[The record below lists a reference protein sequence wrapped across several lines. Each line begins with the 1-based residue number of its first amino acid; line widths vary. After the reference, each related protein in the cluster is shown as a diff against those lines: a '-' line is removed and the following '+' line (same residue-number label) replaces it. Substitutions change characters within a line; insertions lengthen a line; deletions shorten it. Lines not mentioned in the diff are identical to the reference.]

1 MAMDTKTLR
10 FEFLA
15 DTKKFL
21 GKVGAVGKKF
31 EVLGQDMNRVG
42 GQINKV
48 FAGIGLAAGA
58 VATKAIGEFRAF
70 EDGMLEVF
78 TLLPGITSNA
88 MDLMTEDVL
97 NLSKTIGKL
106 PEEVIPSLYSS
117 LSAGVPP
124 DNVFAFLETANKL
137 AVGGATTLEVAVDG
151 LSSVVNAFGSDV
163 ISVGQ
168 ASDLIFTAV
177 KGGKTTVDE
186 LSGSLFQVA
195 PVAAALGVEFGDV
208 TAALATLTAAGTP
221 TSVAATQLR
230 AVFSA
235 LSKPSSKISK
245 LFKEIAGKDF
255 AKFIASG
262 GDVQSALALIKEET
276 DKNGV
281 SMSAYFTRVEA
292 ANAAQVLTGKGAVK
306 FASELE
312 AAGAAVGATDAA
324 FQTGASG
331 IGLVLDK
338 IKASINVFV
347 IEIGQ
352 KLAPVLLDFIDNA
365 RAVFERL
372 QPRVKAFSDAVK
384 EFIGSDQ
391 FLGLITNIRLGF
403 EKLEAKLAPVF
414 DAIRKFAKDNPK
426 AVFTG
431 LAVVI
436 GGILLA
442 SVVSL
447 GTAFLALFSPFT
459 VVLGLIAGL
468 AAGFRF
474 AYDNVEVFRNFVDGS
489 VKFLK
494 SLFQSFVSFFTGE
507 GFQVP
512 FQTAIDFVMKRF
524 DNLKEFFIGVVD
536 VIKGL
541 LTGDVQLAVNGFKNI
556 FNNLLEFFKNT
567 WDFVKVLS
575 SVIID
580 GLSKV
585 KDFVAPKLKEFG
597 LGLLETI
604 STVLKTSAG
613 VLFEGVKFVFNNVI
627 DKINDFINSL
637 NSGLGFSFFGIDID
651 PPDLPSIPRLA
662 KGGIV
667 SQPTTALIGER
678 GPEAVIPLSRAGDNF
693 GRKTEI
699 NLTVNAGMGTDGASV
714 GRSIV
719 DELRK
724 FQRSNGP
731 LPLRV
736 TGFDII

>member
-1 MAMDTKTLR
+1 MEKKTLR

-31 EVLGQDMNRVG
+31 EALGQDMNRVG

-48 FAGIGLAAGA
+48 FAGIGVAAGA

-78 TLLPGITSNA
+78 TLLPGITSAA
-88 MDLMTEDVL
+88 MDQMTDDVL
-97 NLSKTIGKL
+97 ALSKEIGKL

-151 LSSVVNAFGSDV
+151 LSSVVNAFGADV
-163 ISVGQ
+163 ISVGE

-195 PVAAALGVEFGDV
+195 PVAAAAGVAFGDV
-208 TAALATLTAAGTP
+208 TAALATITAAGTP

-230 AVFSA
+230 AIFSA
-235 LSKPSSKISK
+235 LAKPSSKVSK
-245 LFKEIAGKDF
+245 LFKELAGKDF
-255 AKFIASG
+255 ATFIKSG
-262 GDVQSALALIKEET
+262 GDVQSALALIKDEA
-276 DKNGV
+276 DRNGV

-292 ANAAQVLTGKGAVK
+292 ANAAQTLTGKGAAK
-306 FASELE
+306 FAAELE
-312 AAGAAVGATDAA
+312 AAGKSFGATDEA
-324 FQTGASG
+324 FKTGASG

-338 IKASINVFV
+338 IKAAINVFV
-347 IEIGQ
+347 IDIGQ
-352 KLAPVLLDFIDNA
+352 KLAPVLTDFIENA
-365 RAVFERL
+365 RATFERL
-372 QPRVKAFSDAVK
+372 EPRVKAFSDNVR
-384 EFIGSDQ
+384 EFIGSAEFQ
-391 FLGLITNIRLGF
+391 GLINNIRVAF
-403 EKLEAKLAPVF
+403 EKLEERLTPVF
-414 DAIRKFAKDNPK
+414 DRIRDFFKENPK
-426 AVFTG
+426 VAFTG

-447 GTAFLALFSPFT
+447 ASAFLALFSPFT

-474 AYDNVEVFRNFVDGS
+474 AYDNVEVFRDFVDRS
-489 VKFLK
+489 VGFLRN
-494 SLFQSFVSFFTGE
+494 LFSNFIEFFKGE
-507 GFQVP
+507 GFQQG
-512 FQTAIDFVMKRF
+512 FQDAVDSVTGFFAKLKDYFKGWVDF
-524 DNLKEFFIGVVD
+524 LT
-536 VIKGL
+536 GL
-541 LTGDVQLAVNGFKNI
+541 FTGDVALAVEGLKAI
-556 FNNLLEFFKNT
+556 FNGLLDFFRSG
-567 WDFVKVLS
+567 WDIVKVLT
-575 SVIID
+575 SVIVD
-580 GLSKV
+580 GLKKV
-585 KDFVAPKLKEFG
+585 KEFITPKLKEFG
-597 LGLLETI
+597 KSFLETI

-613 VLFEGVKFVFNNVI
+613 VVFEGVKFVFNKVI
-627 DKINDFINSL
+627 DKINGFINDL

-651 PPDLPSIPRLA
+651 PPDLPNIPRLA

-678 GPEAVIPLSRAGDNF
+678 GPEAVIPLSRAG
-693 GRKTEI
+693 G
-699 NLTVNAGMGTDGASV
+699 NLGQTNVNITVNAGMGADGAGI
-714 GRSIV
+714 GRQIV
-719 DELRK
+719 EELRK
-724 FQRSNGP
+724 FERSNGP
-731 LPLRV
+731 LPLRIS
-736 TGFDII
+736 GFDVI